1 MIMDEH
7 QKSAEYTIVAVQK
20 ITIRKVQ
27 IFDVSD
33 FRRRSVLVVD
43 GTYLMNQI
51 SINKYQ

>member
-7 QKSAEYTIVAVQK
+7 QKSAEYTIVTAQK

-43 GTYLMNQI
+43 GTSLMNQI
-51 SINKYQ
+51 SIKKYR